1 MSLLA
6 FIGALR
12 WPSRTEYRSISCGSS
27 RPIHPVIHHAPGRS
41 EVRLACKTS
50 LPGRHLHPSSPRPKR
65 PVQHRWL
72 LDTQYTFCNL
82 SEQDSDNC
90 WGGPVPYLVPSDW
103 WLFSVCNSSVR
114 RRGQKLSDHKCVKV
128 KSHHKIWWFFL
139 FNFDKSVLPSAGAKE
154 SEAPAGCDVA
164 LSSEGSELP
173 PGFCVVVHFCWALI
187 SFFFFLS
194 VECLFSSKKNEMFAV
209 FFFFVPL
216 P

>member
-6 FIGALR
+6 FPYIGALR

-50 LPGRHLHPSSPRPKR
+50 LPRRHLHPSSPRPKR

-72 LDTQYTFCNL
+72 LDTQYTFYNL

-90 WGGPVPYLVPSDW
+90 WGRPGPYLVPSDW

-114 RRGQKLSDHKCVKV
+114 RRGQKLSDHKILCF
-128 KSHHKIWWFFL
+128 FFL
-139 FNFDKSVLPSAGAKE
+139 FNFDKTVLPSAGAKE

-187 SFFFFLS
+187 SFFFFSLCWTF
-194 VECLFSSKKNEMFAV
+194 VFFKKKELFAV
-209 FFFFVPL
+209 FFSL
-216 P
+216 CHYHK